1 MEQGGGLMGRFLAGT
16 MGALLL
22 VAGGLFWW
30 QGHAPNAA
38 TPAAAFAPPPPAA
51 IEPLPEGDANAVGDA
66 PPMPGE
72 ASPQSRE
79 QRRFARYD
87 RNRDGVITRVEMMGS
102 RTKAFKAM
110 DKDND
115 NLLSF
120 EEWAVATSDRFG
132 AADGNGDGRL
142 TPEEFAK
149 TAPVRKPQ
157 AKCRC

>member
-1 MEQGGGLMGRFLAGT
+1 MGRFWAGT
-16 MGALLL
+16 MAALLL

-38 TPAAAFAPPPPAA
+38 TPVAAFAPAPPAA
-51 IEPLPEGDANAVGDA
+51 IEPLPEGDDNAVGDA

-87 RNRDGVITRVEMMGS
+87 RNRDGAITRVEMMGS
-102 RTKAFKAM
+102 RTKAFKAL
-110 DKDND
+110 DKDRD

-132 AADGNGDGRL
+132 AADGNGDGKL

-149 TAPVRKPQ
+149 TAPVRKTP